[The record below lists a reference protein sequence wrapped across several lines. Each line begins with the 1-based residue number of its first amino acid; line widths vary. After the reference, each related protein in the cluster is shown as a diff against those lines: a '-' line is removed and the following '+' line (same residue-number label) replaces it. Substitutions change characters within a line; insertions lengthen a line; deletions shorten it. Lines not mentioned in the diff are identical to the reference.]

1 MIIIFPFQNIYET
14 VILKQLM
21 IKAVTVID
29 DNNVI

>member
-1 MIIIFPFQNIYET
+1 MIIVFRFKMFMRP

-21 IKAVTVID
+21 IKAVAVID